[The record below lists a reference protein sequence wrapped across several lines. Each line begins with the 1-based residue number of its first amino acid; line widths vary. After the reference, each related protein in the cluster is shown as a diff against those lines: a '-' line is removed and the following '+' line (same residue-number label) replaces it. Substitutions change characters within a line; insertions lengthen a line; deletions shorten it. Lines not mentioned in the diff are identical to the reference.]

1 MECWTSRR
9 AIFSPKDKTDLA
21 WPCNNF
27 QIAANRESPLW
38 VDLGVPRFP
47 GHRIGVGFP
56 AVGMVTLMIV
66 GIITGGGGRRPP
78 DLGLRE
84 VG

>member
-1 MECWTSRR
+1 MR
-9 AIFSPKDKTDLA
+9 A
-21 WPCNNF
+21 
-27 QIAANRESPLW
+27 E
-38 VDLGVPRFP
+38 GRFAP
-47 GHRIGVGFP
+47 DDGHRIGVGLP

-66 GIITGGGGRRPP
+66 GIITGGGGGGRRPP